1 MRFLL
6 LKLVHKEGK
15 KKYSPQISSKE
26 GPLMRFLLQKLV
38 HRAKKSTVPRLVVR
52 RGL

>member
-15 KKYSPQISSKE
+15 KKYSPEISSKE
-26 GPLMRFLLQKLV
+26 AGG
-38 HRAKKSTVPRLVVR
+38 ASDEVPTPKT
-52 RGL
+52 GT